1 MAIQVQILTINKS
14 PIALRVKSVGGW
26 EVKVNRLMDSVM
38 EKIKKYSNDTH
49 THGQSKMK
57 SRLSSGS

>member
-38 EKIKKYSNDTH
+38 EKIKKYSNDTLM
-49 THGQSKMK
+49 GNPK
-57 SRLSSGS
+57 